1 MKTDGIVAI
10 SFTRAEPLCDSQLIQ
25 LYSFYRATL
34 CKRVCC
40 NSVYITRKLRQNVNA
55 SSKYLTTS
63 YFILI
68 FLYQTSVQNADGIFT
83 FTAFASNY
91 FFLSIE
97 AQHTHVLQ
105 IILITDC

>member
-25 LYSFYRATL
+25 LYCFYRATL

-40 NSVYITRKLRQNVNA
+40 NSGYITRKLRQNVNA
-55 SSKYLTTS
+55 SSNLPTS